1 MLQRV
6 QGFLNAGY
14 LLGGGVSGPVGAW
27 KDPTQYDRGDYK
39 NASTTVLTSQEGNSE
54 METDEVL
61 NVKVKGASGDEI
73 FYKIK
78 SNTPLK
84 KLMDA
89 YCDKSKKSVTE
100 VRFLFDGTRINPN
113 DTPSSLGMEDND
125 SIDAMVEQV
134 GS

>member
-1 MLQRV
+1 
-6 QGFLNAGY
+6 
-14 LLGGGVSGPVGAW
+14 
-27 KDPTQYDRGDYK
+27 
-39 NASTTVLTSQEGNSE
+39 

-61 NVKVKGASGDEI
+61 NVKVTGSAGDET
-73 FYKIK
+73 FFTIK

-89 YCDKSKKSVTE
+89 YCYKSNKSVSE
-100 VRFLFDGTRINPN
+100 VRFLFDGTRINPT

-134 GS
+134 GG